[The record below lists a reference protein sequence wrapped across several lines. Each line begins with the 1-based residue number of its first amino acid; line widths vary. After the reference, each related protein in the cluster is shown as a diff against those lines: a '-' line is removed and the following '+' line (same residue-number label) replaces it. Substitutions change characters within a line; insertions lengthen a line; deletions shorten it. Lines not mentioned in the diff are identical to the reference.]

1 MVVTLSFNELKKNQE
16 SKVQKCNQIISDYEN
31 YARPQVEDISFN
43 SFWDVRLKYVLTYI
57 VDLNLTLQIS
67 RISEKKLEK
76 RKKL

>member
-16 SKVQKCNQIISDYEN
+16 SKVQKCYQIISDYEN
-31 YARPQVEDISFN
+31 YARSQLEDISFN

-67 RISEKKLEK
+67 RISEKKWEK